1 MALNTDVLVVGAG
14 PIGLINAWGMK
25 YLNPKLNIVVLEKYA
40 EYQRSH
46 TLVMDATQLEAI
58 MKATHS
64 ENHPILVQLLKQL
77 KRDPHIRT
85 NTLQQILTQLAKS
98 SGVEILTEQ
107 EVKAETIK
115 EKLAKEYPNVRLI
128 IGADGTH
135 SVVSRSLFSDNNQVK
150 HEYDYV
156 LQLRFDINGEEKSPG
171 IQTQHFYQQM
181 ARKGLIANEYV
192 GHFENGK
199 TPVTMQMMISKED
212 FIALQKATSK
222 NPIKPFS
229 TSAPTPPDTPKLP
242 SHLQSFI
249 TSYLQYKVQDTS
261 NIGQIIDNESIRIS
275 VNEAPAT
282 HAKQVVNTQGNARVV
297 LEGDSALGLSYFKG
311 LNAGLQASA
320 RFLATMS
327 SSIKNSFRN
336 TDTMDELLHKYQ
348 TWFLKDFTPRKVK
361 EVGNYSFWRVRSF
374 MNAMRAVRFIKRASV
389 ADYDDDLEPAIKDY
403 FQHFTRDPF
412 AKAVNPKWHPFPHR
426 EYPLI
431 KFGQLSY
438 VPLNHTAKK
447 IGKIFIDYF
456 KAYKS
461 GHQIGQ
467 DFKQPLVGIGNF
479 FTGLIKTGTG
489 IFTLNHWSLID
500 GLFNMVRGVIE
511 LATTPLTW
519 FIKPITRG
527 LATLIHGGFKKI
539 EENEGMRHLAQY
551 GQAYLAHK
559 KDDDLVLDKTIYEL
573 LAVCNDMHRKFDK
586 SVSQGQ
592 KTDLEIEEYSRYAAI
607 RSDNT
612 LNRQKLVQ
620 YFSLFTFSNEEKK
633 DAISPETVGIT
644 TSCTF

>member
-46 TLVMDATQLEAI
+46 TLVMDAKQLEAI

-64 ENHPILVQLLKQL
+64 ENHPVLVQLLSQL
-77 KRDPHIRT
+77 KKDPHIRT

-98 SGVEILTEQ
+98 SGVEIQTQQ
-107 EVKAETIK
+107 EVKADTIK
-115 EKLAKEYPNVRLI
+115 EKLAQEYPNVRLI

-135 SVVSRSLFSDNNQVK
+135 SVVSRSLFSENNQVK

-156 LQLRFDINGEEKSPG
+156 LQLRFEINGEEKALG

-212 FIALQKATSK
+212 FLALQKATSK

-229 TSAPTPPDTPKLP
+229 TSAPAQLDTPKLP

-261 NIGQIIDNESIRIS
+261 SIGQRIDNESIRIS

-282 HAKQVVNTQGNARVV
+282 YAKQVVNNQGKARVV

-327 SSIKNSFRN
+327 SSIKNSFCN
-336 TDTMDELLHKYQ
+336 TDKMDESLDKYQ
-348 TWFLKDFTPRKVK
+348 TWFLKDFAPKKVK

-374 MNAMRAVRFIKRASV
+374 MNAMRAVRLIKLASV

-403 FQHFTRDPF
+403 FNHYTRDPL
-412 AKAVNPKWHPFPHR
+412 AKTVNNQWSPFPHR
-426 EYPLI
+426 EYPLV

-438 VPLNHTAKK
+438 IPLKHTAKK
-447 IGKIFIDYF
+447 IGKIFSDYL
-456 KAYKS
+456 KPYKS

-467 DFKQPLVGIGNF
+467 DFKQPLVGIGSF
-479 FTGLIKTGTG
+479 FAGLLKTGIG
-489 IFTLNHWSLID
+489 IFTLNPWSLID
-500 GLFNMVRGVIE
+500 GLFNMVRGAIE
-511 LATTPLTW
+511 LITTPLNW

-527 LATLIHGGFKKI
+527 FVTLIHGGYKKI
-539 EENEGMRHLAQY
+539 EENQGMQHLAQY
-551 GQAYLAHK
+551 GQAYLAQK
-559 KDDDLVLDKTIYEL
+559 EDVDLASDKTIYEL

-586 SVSQGQ
+586 SVSRGQ
-592 KTDLEIEEYSRYAAI
+592 MTDLEIEEYSRYAAI

-612 LNRQKLVQ
+612 LNRQKLAR
-620 YFSLFTFSNEEKK
+620 YFSLFTLSNEEKK
-633 DAISPETVGIT
+633 EVSTPETIRIT
-644 TSCTF
+644 TSCSF